1 MNGKKIGII
10 VLLIAVIAGA
20 VVITVERARSEMKAE
35 PKLAVDQT
43 YPKIDVKTLE
53 VISEPIADWQTKYAP
68 DKSGR
73 FKNPHTGEYT
83 MVEVMKCASC
93 GQLIP
98 LPQHFF
104 AASQKGPP
112 PKSGPESAA
121 ATQELMRNY
130 ICPRC
135 GKHAWLPLPDQTP
148 AKGTKSQ
155 PGKAKSKSG

>member
-20 VVITVERARSEMKAE
+20 VVIAVKRARSELKAQ

-53 VISEPIADWQTKYAP
+53 VFSETLADWQTKYAP

-73 FKNPHTGEYT
+73 FKNPGTGEYA
-83 MVEVMKCASC
+83 MVDVMKCASC

-98 LPQHFF
+98 VPQRSS
-104 AASQKGPP
+104 ATSQKGAPA
-112 PKSGPESAA
+112 KSGPEAA
-121 ATQELMRNY
+121 AAANAANQELLREY

-135 GKHAWLPLPDQTP
+135 GKHVWFPPPDQTP
-148 AKGTKSQ
+148 AKAT
-155 PGKAKSKSG
+155 KSKSSKRN